1 MRISSTFK
9 EVIPENDIYLI
20 GGTSEERKL
29 PALGIHDN
37 PLCVSLMLELKGIK
51 LLFVSVDFCV
61 ISEDKISI
69 IKDSVVS
76 KTDIKKEN
84 IVINSVHTHS
94 GPNGLDS
101 TYLSPGENPKYF
113 AIVKNAIISL
123 AIETSNNLEKATA
136 EFAIV
141 KVEGFYNNRN
151 NPSKPIDDEAIL
163 IKFVNDSG
171 KTVGAMCNFNCHAT
185 VLAETNRYCSSDLM
199 GKVRKNMEEFFGIL
213 PYTFPGAAADVSN
226 RNYRQGNDFNELER
240 VGKGISDILKTA
252 KNFTTLNLESF
263 ELKTLDYR
271 IQYNN
276 TLYFNEYRKNL
287 HNIKRLLETDLTKD
301 QYRLKKSEKA
311 VLENKLK
318 IENVEYIVK
327 CKVFKLNELTIIIFP
342 GELASKFGLQL
353 KKQSKNKCNIIIG
366 YSDDYQGYFIEEE
379 EYGHC
384 YETVATNTPKGES
397 EKLVNKLGKLL

>member
-1 MRISSTFK
+1 MKVSSAFK
-9 EVIPENDIYLI
+9 EVIPTNDIYLV
-20 GGTSEERKL
+20 GCTNEERKL
-29 PALGIHDN
+29 PAIGIHDN
-37 PLCVSLMLELKGIK
+37 PLCVSLMLEIKGVK

-69 IKDSVVS
+69 IKDSVIS

-101 TYLSPGENPKYF
+101 TYISPGENPEYF
-113 AIVKNAIISL
+113 EIVKNAIVSL
-123 AIETSNNLEKATA
+123 AIETSNNLEKAVA
-136 EFAIV
+136 KFASV
-141 KVEGFYNNRN
+141 KVEGFYNNRSN
-151 NPSKPIDDEAIL
+151 QSKPIDNEAIL
-163 IKFVNDSG
+163 IKFVNEG
-171 KTVGAMCNFNCHAT
+171 NKTIGAICNFNCHST
-185 VLAETNRYCSSDLM
+185 VLSENNRYCSSDLM
-199 GKVRKNMEEFFGIL
+199 GKVRGNMEEFFGIL

-226 RNYRQGNDFNELER
+226 RNYRQGDDFNELER
-240 VGKGISDILKTA
+240 VGNGISDILKSA
-252 KNFTTLNLESF
+252 KNFKTINLESL

-271 IQYNN
+271 IQYDN
-276 TLYFNEYRKNL
+276 TLYFDDYRENL
-287 HNIKRLLETDLTKD
+287 DSISKLLETDLTKD
-301 QYRLKKSEKA
+301 EYRLKKSEKA

-327 CKVFKLNELTIIIFP
+327 CKIFKLNELTIIIFP

-353 KKQSKNKCNIIIG
+353 KRQSKNKCTIIIG

-384 YETVATNTPKGES
+384 YETVATKTLKGES
-397 EKLVNKLGKLL
+397 EKLVNKLGELL